1 MTGKDCPQKLLE
13 FKLSP
18 NLLTINTKTLQT
30 LSADCPPVQ
39 NIINNC
45 GKRNVTLNIQKQR
58 ILFLLVID
66 YTRKNIKKLLEIF
79 THFYIELKVSSLG
92 KMPKNSFNLI
102 PPETYGVEK
111 TSEHIIVFPLKSIS
125 FIFNIMGL

>member
-1 MTGKDCPQKLLE
+1 MTGKDCSPKLLE

-18 NLLTINTKTLQT
+18 NLLSTLKIYRLFLLT
-30 LSADCPPVQ
+30 VCTPVQ
-39 NIINNC
+39 NIICAKINA
-45 GKRNVTLNIQKQR
+45 TLNIQIQR
-58 ILFLLVID
+58 ILFFLVID